1 MFSNLKRTIEDKLQN
16 INPKALWSSFS
27 QAQKVHRRDY
37 FDMLTS
43 NTELQT
49 LADERRLEAMVGEQ
63 IRADFPEITDKSFD
77 LLVDATMHLIRK
89 KQLQATDDICFK

>member
-1 MFSNLKRTIEDKLQN
+1 MFDNLKKSIEKVKN
-16 INPKALWSSFS
+16 IDPKSLWLSFS
-27 QAQKVHRRDY
+27 QSQRVNRRDY
-37 FDMLTS
+37 VDMLTQD
-43 NTELQT
+43 TELKT

-63 IRADFPEITDKSFD
+63 IKADFPEITDKSFE

>member
-1 MFSNLKRTIEDKLQN
+1 MFDNLKKSINKIHQS
-16 INPKALWSSFS
+16 INPKSLWLSFAQS
-27 QAQKVHRRDY
+27 QQVSRRDY
-37 FDMLTS
+37 SDLLTS

-63 IRADFPEITDKSFD
+63 IKTDFPEISDASFE

-89 KQLQATDDICFK
+89 KQLQATDDIVFK

>member
-1 MFSNLKRTIEDKLQN
+1 MFDNLKKSIDKIQS
-16 INPKALWSSFS
+16 INPKSLWLSFAQS
-27 QAQKVHRRDY
+27 QKVSRRDY
-37 FDMLTS
+37 SDLLTS

-63 IRADFPEITDKSFD
+63 IKTDFPEISDASFE

-89 KQLQATDDICFK
+89 KQLQATDDIVFK

>member
-1 MFSNLKRTIEDKLQN
+1 MWL
-16 INPKALWSSFS
+16 SFA
-27 QAQKVHRRDY
+27 QAQQVNRRDY
-37 FDMLTS
+37 SELLTS

-63 IRADFPEITDKSFD
+63 IKTDFPEISDASFE

-89 KQLQATDDICFK
+89 KQLQATDDIVFK

>member
-1 MFSNLKRTIEDKLQN
+1 MFNRLKKSIEKVKN
-16 INPKALWSSFS
+16 IDPKSLWLSFS
-27 QAQKVHRRDY
+27 QAQKVNRRDY
-37 FDMLTS
+37 VDMLTQD
-43 NTELQT
+43 TELQT

-63 IRADFPEITDKSFD
+63 IKTDFPEISDKSFE

>member
-1 MFSNLKRTIEDKLQN
+1 MFENLKKSFEKIQKV
-16 INPKALWSSFS
+16 NPKSLWLSFN
-27 QAQKVHRRDY
+27 QAQKVNRRDY
-37 FDMLTS
+37 VDLLTS

-63 IRADFPEITDKSFD
+63 IKTDFPEISDKSFE